1 MGLLWSSSRFYYI
14 VQFIVPSH
22 KKSCLEVIYIIKQ
35 KTLQCYRENKC
46 LVLVGRTNSLYTGK
60 DFHQNQTSWMGRN
73 LLWLVSE
80 GVETEDRKRSMEKQ
94 WTITRTKHRMQKA
107 KLTYLSLEDCTV
119 HCNGS
124 IAVGWG
130 FGSAAGEGCSRGFR
144 GSTRRGWLVHL
155 SAII

>member
-1 MGLLWSSSRFYYI
+1 M
-14 VQFIVPSH
+14 
-22 KKSCLEVIYIIKQ
+22 IYIIKQ

-73 LLWLVSE
+73 LLRLVSQ
-80 GVETEDRKRSMEKQ
+80 GLETEDRKRSMEKQ

-119 HCNGS
+119 HCNSS
-124 IAVGWG
+124 IVVGWG
-130 FGSAAGEGCSRGFR
+130 FGSAAGEGWSRGFR
-144 GSTRRGWLVHL
+144 GSTRRGWYICQPSSNHDSPILHSNMQGPQCVYVEKLEHGL
-155 SAII
+155 PE